1 MKQVLRTLAL
11 LCAMLLL
18 VGGVSFATS
27 TVESWGPF
35 TFYSNSE
42 RSLVTQQK
50 TTNYAYA
57 NASLDNGTANSLWVN
72 VKYNGKDVAT
82 TQKIYNDGQVNRV
95 YMLITTMGKA
105 LQVRLW
111 GAKQGLSVRRL
122 VDTADSIDAYGKE

>member
-42 RSLVTQQK
+42 RSLVTREDDELCLCK
-50 TTNYAYA
+50 CK
-57 NASLDNGTANSLWVN
+57 S
-72 VKYNGKDVAT
+72 
-82 TQKIYNDGQVNRV
+82 
-95 YMLITTMGKA
+95 
-105 LQVRLW
+105 
-111 GAKQGLSVRRL
+111 
-122 VDTADSIDAYGKE
+122 

>member
-42 RSLVTQQK
+42 RSLVTSRRRRIMPMQM
-50 TTNYAYA
+50 
-57 NASLDNGTANSLWVN
+57 
-72 VKYNGKDVAT
+72 
-82 TQKIYNDGQVNRV
+82 QV
-95 YMLITTMGKA
+95 LIMA
-105 LQVRLW
+105 LQILC
-111 GAKQGLSVRRL
+111 G
-122 VDTADSIDAYGKE
+122 

>member
-57 NASLDNGTANSLWVN
+57 NASLDNGCKFSV
-72 VKYNGKDVAT
+72 GKREVQWERCSDHT
-82 TQKIYNDGQVNRV
+82 KD
-95 YMLITTMGKA
+95 
-105 LQVRLW
+105 LQ
-111 GAKQGLSVRRL
+111 
-122 VDTADSIDAYGKE
+122 